1 MSSKGTG
8 ELSVRQLLPQ
18 TLSGKGLNFTEQ
30 TMVASKGG
38 EGLGTGDPKEG
49 ILLPLL
55 GRVLFRSGVCQPA
68 AVGVL
73 PVC

>member
-1 MSSKGTG
+1 MSSKGAG

-30 TMVASKGG
+30 TMVASK
-38 EGLGTGDPKEG
+38 EGKGTGDPKEG

-55 GRVLFRSGVCQPA
+55 GRVRFRSGVCQPA